1 MGQLSRWSMLAAA
14 VALAA
19 CSTKDQSAVDSTS
32 TSTSA
37 STTTASTTPAS
48 AVGDS
53 THHDSTAAGGGM
65 SDANIMA
72 QEIGGDSA
80 EVAIATYVRSH
91 ANDAGVKSYAAL
103 LISDHSKGE
112 KEAKALATKL
122 SITPQPAPQDT
133 TSQETEHTLSRFQ
146 SLKGHDLDTAFVAHE
161 IQDHKTDIDDAHK
174 ASAAAQNAEV
184 KSFVEKSIPEL
195 QKHLDRAQAL
205 DKKFSAS
212 KS

>member
-1 MGQLSRWSMLAAA
+1 MRQLSRWSMAAA
-14 VALAA
+14 AIALAA
-19 CSTKDQSAVDSTS
+19 CSTKEKSAVDSTS
-32 TSTSA
+32 AT
-37 STTTASTTPAS
+37 TTTATTTA

-72 QEIGGDSA
+72 KEIGGDSA
-80 EVAIATYVRSH
+80 EVAIASYVRSH
-91 ANDAGVKSYAAL
+91 ASDAGVKSYAAL
-103 LISDHSKGE
+103 LVSDHGKGQ
-112 KEAKALATKL
+112 KEAKALASKL

-133 TSQETEHTLSRFQ
+133 TSQETEHVMSRFQ
-146 SLKGHDLDTAFVAHE
+146 TLKGHDLDTAFVAHE

-205 DKKFSAS
+205 DKKFSGS

>member
-1 MGQLSRWSMLAAA
+1 MRQASRWSMVAAA
-14 VALAA
+14 FAIAA
-19 CSTKDQSAVDSTS
+19 CSTKDRSAVDSTS
-32 TSTSA
+32 ASTTSTS
-37 STTTASTTPAS
+37 TTATTMA
-48 AVGDS
+48 DS
-53 THHDSTAAGGGM
+53 THHDSTAAGGAM

-72 QEIGGDSA
+72 MEIGGDSS
-80 EVAIATYVRSH
+80 EVAVATYVRSH
-91 ANDAGVKSYAAL
+91 ASDAGVKAYAAE

-133 TSQETEHTLSRFQ
+133 TSQATEHTISRLQ

-161 IQDHKTDIDDAHK
+161 IEDHKTDIDDAHK

-184 KSFVEKSIPEL
+184 KSIVERSIPEL

-205 DKKFSAS
+205 DKKLSGS

>member
-1 MGQLSRWSMLAAA
+1 MRQLSRWSMAVAA

-19 CSTKDQSAVDSTS
+19 CSTKEKSAVDSTS
-32 TSTSA
+32 A
-37 STTTASTTPAS
+37 TTTSSTTTPAS

-53 THHDSTAAGGGM
+53 TRHDSTAAGGGM

-72 QEIGGDSA
+72 KEITGDSG
-80 EVAIATYVRSH
+80 EVAVATYVRSH
-91 ANDAGVKSYAAL
+91 ASDAGVKSYASL

-122 SITPQPAPQDT
+122 SITPQPAAGDT
-133 TSQETEHTLSRFQ
+133 TSQSIEHAMSHLS

-161 IQDHKTDIDDAHK
+161 IQDHQTDIDDAHK

-205 DKKFSAS
+205 DKKFSGA

>member
-1 MGQLSRWSMLAAA
+1 MRQLSRWSMAVAAI
-14 VALAA
+14 ALAA
-19 CSTKDQSAVDSTS
+19 CSTKEKSAVDSTA
-32 TSTSA
+32 TSTA
-37 STTTASTTPAS
+37 STTTTT
-48 AVGDS
+48 GIDS
-53 THHDSTAAGGGM
+53 THRDSMPAGGGM

-72 QEIGGDSA
+72 KEISGDSS

-91 ANDAGVKSYAAL
+91 ASDAGVKSYAAEL
-103 LISDHSKGE
+103 VSDHSKGE

-133 TSQETEHTLSRFQ
+133 TAQATEHTMTRFQ
-146 SLKGHDLDTAFVAHE
+146 GLKGHDLDTAFVAHE
-161 IQDHKTDIDDAHK
+161 IEDHKTDIDDAHK

-205 DKKFSAS
+205 DKKFSGS